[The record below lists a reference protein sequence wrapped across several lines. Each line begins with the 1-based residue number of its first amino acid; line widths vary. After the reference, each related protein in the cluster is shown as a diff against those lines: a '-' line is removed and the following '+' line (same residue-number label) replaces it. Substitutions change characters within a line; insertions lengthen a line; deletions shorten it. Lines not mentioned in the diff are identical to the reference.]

1 MMIPQN
7 DAWTEFFAV
16 FERVLNL
23 DHMSIKYFRLAEL
36 LRTASLLCIVLL

>member
-23 DHMSIKYFRLAEL
+23 DHMIIKYESVKNLVSIGNEFL
-36 LRTASLLCIVLL
+36 